1 VRRVRVSMR
10 CARRMHG
17 VCAPLRP
24 NLYSFSGT
32 RRQLSIEA
40 VSHVKFALTLPQP
53 FLWILKC
60 RPSSDGCQLP
70 DGLNGTGWQGDGIR
84 DHQVELKPPLGGI
97 SSFGGGHRHAWC
109 WQILLQKSKIEE
121 LQISRKS
128 TLRCFRCCAVLV
140 GSIRRPVVDRVRNDV
155 LPHVAACTHTSLI
168 NFNGQSKQTFSTL
181 SRDEWTSS

>member
-1 VRRVRVSMR
+1 M
-10 CARRMHG
+10 A
-17 VCAPLRP
+17 
-24 NLYSFSGT
+24 
-32 RRQLSIEA
+32 
-40 VSHVKFALTLPQP
+40 
-53 FLWILKC
+53 W
-60 RPSSDGCQLP
+60 
-70 DGLNGTGWQGDGIR
+70 DGIR

-155 LPHVAACTHTSLI
+155 LHHVAACRTHEPEKFQWSVKTDF
-168 NFNGQSKQTFSTL
+168 FNTIEGRVDLVLTGPKGRFWRKAAARRNVRSWHEPDKLCRPANVRCPGADRKWHFGRS
-181 SRDEWTSS
+181 E